1 MSTIVLDDDPTG
13 TQSVSGVQVML
24 DWNAARI
31 VDALRADGAV
41 YLQTN
46 SRAISREHAVA
57 LAKRIRT
64 DIATV
69 AEVLGEQPLIV
80 LRGDST
86 LRGHVFAETDVF
98 TANGERILF
107 VPAFPA
113 GGRTTIGSVHH
124 LVVGGVNTPVAET
137 EFAQDPVFGYSQSN
151 LVDWTRENGNRQ
163 AYPVALEDLRATGG
177 RAVAD
182 ALRAAAPGEVVAPD
196 VETDGDIRLI
206 HAGMLAAID
215 GGIPVVVR
223 SGAPLAAIAAGH
235 MSEGLLPRPIE
246 VPAGGRAL
254 VVCGS
259 HTTASTAQVRRLI
272 DELDLEVIEIP
283 TDAAREDPE
292 VAGAVAAG
300 RAREM
305 ILKSGLAIVTSERE
319 RRAEHG
325 TLADGELVMRALMI
339 ATKLL
344 SPEVG
349 VIVSKG
355 GITSAEVAA
364 TGFGVSRATVRGQV
378 AAGISVWDMEVDGAP
393 RVQIVVPGNVGES
406 ETLVDVLAAV
416 GWVGPG
422 GAPEAAVRAGTG
434 GEPTSV

>member
-13 TQSVSGVQVML
+13 TQSVSGVQVL
-24 DWNAARI
+24 FDWDSASI
-31 VDALRADGAV
+31 VDALRANNAV

-46 SRAISREHAVA
+46 SRAISREDAVA
-57 LAKRIRT
+57 LAKRIRS
-64 DIATV
+64 DIA
-69 AEVLGEQPLIV
+69 AAAAVLGEQPLIV

-86 LRGHVFAETDVF
+86 LRGHVFAESDVF
-98 TANGERILF
+98 TANEERILF

-113 GGRTTIGSVHH
+113 GGRTTIGSVHQI
-124 LVVGGVNTPVAET
+124 VVGGVNTPVAET
-137 EFAQDPVFGYSQSN
+137 EFAQDPVFGYRHSN
-151 LVDWTRENGNRQ
+151 LVDWTREKGDRQ
-163 AYPVALEDLRATGG
+163 AYPVALEDLRATRG

-182 ALRAAAPGEVVAPD
+182 ALRAAAAGEVVAPD
-196 VETDGDIRLI
+196 VETDDDIRLI
-206 HAGMLAAID
+206 HSGALLAID
-215 GGIPVVVR
+215 AGIPVVVR

-235 MSEGLLPRPIE
+235 MSEGLLLRPIE
-246 VPAGGRAL
+246 VPGDGKGL

-259 HTTASTAQVRRLI
+259 HTAASTAQVRRLVE
-272 DELDLEVIEIP
+272 ELRLDVVEIP

-292 VAGAVAAG
+292 AAGVVAAR
-300 RAREM
+300 RARRM
-305 ILKSGLAIVTSERE
+305 ILEGGLAIVTTERE
-319 RRAEHG
+319 RRAEHS
-325 TLADGELVMRALMI
+325 TLADGELVMRALMV

-344 SPEVG
+344 SSEVG

-393 RVQIVVPGNVGES
+393 RVQIIVPGNVGES

-416 GWVGPG
+416 GWGGQPEGPG
-422 GAPEAAVRAGTG
+422 AAAQAGAG
-434 GEPTSV
+434 GKATPA